1 MTLYLLP
8 YLNYYNRN
16 IIKYK
21 DVGDYLADFGD
32 IDTLSGV
39 NFIPNDGIRTTQ
51 IVNYTSGSDWSISA
65 AKGEIAPGYVLVVNE
80 YDEIVS
86 RWWVIESQLVRNGQA
101 RLSLLRDVIADYYES
116 IVETPSFIKKGYIS
130 YIYDN
135 AIYNNEDMT
144 FNQIKTSETPIKD
157 ASATGWYIGYMADT
171 VGGESSKVSISKV
184 SQKLIGSYTSMEQ
197 YPYNQYQE
205 TPFIGD
211 YNSFTT
217 VVNYTPYMEQGWD
230 ENGNPKLPTHNATA
244 ALSAPYGA
252 VYSTTSQGYRIS
264 ATGSGLH
271 SVLASV
277 SRQVKNIGVDWTNLS
292 YAYTNVHHGTAL
304 DDFLAQ
310 DGKYVEIND
319 LTYRIRINKRENNT
333 QYLGLDNNSPYAAK
347 VKQVINNANAE
358 WTSPVID
365 TSSIVGTLCGIEYSY
380 YSYTIELIKMTDAD
394 ITYTIPVNRN
404 HCIDAPYDIIA
415 IPAGKITLY
424 TAGPYF
430 ICSPSLARSIVDK
443 LIIKLDKQG
452 YDWQY
457 LPYCPFDDD
466 LFSPDGDSGYAR
478 LDTTALKENE
488 YTIIGSATDASTIAL
503 YPSHA
508 NFTKIIAKYPITVS
522 KDDPIEFK
530 VENECDMYRLCSPNY
545 NGQFEFSAA
554 KNGGVISWQIACS
567 YKPFNPYIRVAPTF
581 SRLYGFSFDDA
592 RGLICGGDFSL
603 PQTRSDWEAYEL
615 SNKNY
620 QVMFDRQ
627 IENMEVNNAVQRKLE
642 RWNVATSALTTGI
655 TAGMAGG
662 MMGGAGAGIGAGIG
676 AGAISTIAGI
686 ADIQLNEKLRAEA
699 MDFAKDQFGYQLQ
712 NIKAMPHSLT
722 KVGAAT
728 EDYKI
733 WPFVEYYTCGD
744 IEKQALREKLVWNG
758 MTIGRIGKIEDFI
771 NTGAEKSFIQATPIQ
786 IDGTKVSSAILDVI
800 KAELQTGVYIVQ

>member
-16 IIKYK
+16 IIKY
-21 DVGDYLADFGD
+21 DVLGDYLADFGD
-32 IDTLSGV
+32 IDIISGV

-51 IVNYTSGSDWSISA
+51 IVNYTNGSDWSASA
-65 AKGEIAPGYVLVVNE
+65 ARGEIAPGYVLVVNE
-80 YDEIVS
+80 YDEIIS

-101 RLSLLRDVIADYYES
+101 RLSLLRDVIADYYDS
-116 IVETPSFIKKGYIS
+116 IVATPSFIKKGYIS
-130 YIYDN
+130 NIYDN

-144 FNQIKTSETPIKD
+144 FNQIKTAETPIKD
-157 ASATGWYIGYMADT
+157 ASATGWYIGYVAST
-171 VGGESSKVSISKV
+171 VGGGDTTVSISKV
-184 SQKLIGSYTSMEQ
+184 SQKLIGSYASMEQ
-197 YPYNQYQE
+197 YPYNQYQT

-230 ENGNPKLPTHNATA
+230 ENGNPKLPTHNASAT
-244 ALSAPYGA
+244 LSTPYGA
-252 VYSTTSQGYRIS
+252 VYSTTSYGYRIS

-271 SVLASV
+271 SVLGSV
-277 SRQVKNIGVDWTNLS
+277 SRAAQNISVDWKTLS
-292 YAYTNVHHGTAL
+292 YAYTNANHGTTL

-310 DGKYVEIND
+310 DGKYIEIND

-333 QYLGLDNNSPYAAK
+333 QYLALENTSPYADK

-365 TSSIVGTLCGIEYSY
+365 TSSIVGKLCGIEYSY
-380 YSYTIELIKMTDAD
+380 YSYTIELVRMTDAE

-415 IPAGKITLY
+415 IPAGKIILA
-424 TAGPYF
+424 TAGPNF
-430 ICSPSLARSIVDK
+430 ICSPSLARSIVDE
-443 LIIKLDKQG
+443 LIVKLDKQG

-466 LFSPDGDSGYAR
+466 SFSPDGDSSYAR
-478 LDTTALKENE
+478 LDITTLRDTE

-508 NFTKIIAKYPITVS
+508 NFTKIIAKYPIVVS
-522 KDDPIEFK
+522 KNDPIEFK

-554 KNGGVISWQIACS
+554 KNGGVISWQVACS

-581 SRLYGFSFDDA
+581 GRLYGWSFDDA

-642 RWNVATSALTTGI
+642 KWNVATGALTTGI
-655 TAGMAGG
+655 SAGMAGN

-676 AGAISTIAGI
+676 AGAISVAAGI

-733 WPFVEYYTCGD
+733 WPFVEYYTCGN
-744 IEKQALREKLVWNG
+744 IEKQALRDKLVWNG
-758 MTIGRIGKIEDFI
+758 MTIGRIGQIQDFI

-786 IDGTKVSSAILDVI
+786 IEGPKISSAILDVI
-800 KAELQTGVYIVQ
+800 KAELQTGVYIVS